1 MDPAI
6 FDPAIVLRATY
17 RNNKSIPS
25 PALVNTP
32 RITRMRRV
40 LIVLNSL
47 GLGLT
52 PVSGV
57 PDLRPIKTAPNT
69 G

>member
-17 RNNKSIPS
+17 RNNKSIFNPGLVDS
-25 PALVNTP
+25 PQGFGHS
-32 RITRMRRV
+32 
-40 LIVLNSL
+40 LNHGFRNVHL
-47 GLGLT
+47 K
-52 PVSGV
+52 
-57 PDLRPIKTAPNT
+57 PIKTAPNT